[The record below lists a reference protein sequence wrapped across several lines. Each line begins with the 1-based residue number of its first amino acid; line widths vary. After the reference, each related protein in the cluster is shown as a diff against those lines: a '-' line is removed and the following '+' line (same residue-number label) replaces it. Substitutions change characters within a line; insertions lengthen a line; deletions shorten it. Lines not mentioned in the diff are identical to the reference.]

1 MKIKLGEEQTSIAT
15 NRAQNTVH
23 LADLLKVVTNSGI
36 AGFGELFYVVV
47 VYALNVLISRF
58 LGAEGVGIYA
68 QAITVTLLAT
78 LLARLGFD
86 GGILKFISQYLARHD
101 FEHIRQMASFVSR
114 FVLLTSTVLAIGL
127 FLIADVLANSVLHE
141 PSLIFM
147 LRIFALTVPL
157 LSLELIWLSGLQA
170 FQRIDFRVLIERIVQ
185 PLTSL
190 GLLALLLSRGWEWK
204 GVAGAVIVA
213 NAIGSLL
220 AGYLFLYHFVGKL
233 PGERKTR
240 SSRLEARTWV
250 SFSYPLLL
258 SGMLAFIV
266 VRMAILI
273 LGQFRT
279 SVEVGIYDVALKVAL
294 MIQLPLTISNTI
306 FAPMIG
312 EIYAKG
318 DLPKLEALFKV
329 ITKWVFIVSFFVF
342 SLVILFASPIL
353 RVFGAEFALGATSL
367 FLLAL
372 AQLVN
377 AGTGAAGWMLIM
389 SGHSKLH
396 LVNATF
402 SAVCTILLGYL
413 LIPKSGMVG
422 AAVAVAITLIGVNVL
437 RLVEVYYLLRLHPY
451 HWDFA
456 RSVLAGVISLG
467 AAYYVQQQFIVRG
480 TTQVW
485 RVLAVGGIFVILYIV
500 LLSLFQA
507 NNEERELIYWV
518 VHKVTSRHST
528 GKVS

>member
-1 MKIKLGEEQTSIAT
+1 VKVKQIEEQASVAT
-15 NRAQNTVH
+15 KKAQTAVH

-36 AGFGELFYVVV
+36 AGFGELFYVAV

-68 QAITVTLLAT
+68 QAIAVTLLAV

-86 GGILKFISQYLARHD
+86 AGILRFVSQYLARHD

-114 FVLLTSTVLAIGL
+114 FVLLTSITVAIGL
-127 FLIADVLANSVLHE
+127 FLIADVLATSVLHE
-141 PSLIFM
+141 PSLTFVFR
-147 LRIFALTVPL
+147 LFALTVPL

-170 FQRIDFRVLIERIVQ
+170 FQRIDYRVLIERIIQ
-185 PLTSL
+185 PLVGL
-190 GLLALLLSRGWEWK
+190 GLLAFLLSRGWEWR
-204 GVAGAVIVA
+204 GVVGATIVA
-213 NAIGSLL
+213 TAIGSLL
-220 AGYLFLYHFVGKL
+220 AGFLFLYRFVGNL
-233 PGERKTR
+233 PRGSKTR
-240 SSRLEARTWV
+240 PSGLEARAWV

-258 SGMLAFIV
+258 SGMFAFV
-266 VRMAILI
+266 VARMAILI

-279 SVEVGIYDVALKVAL
+279 SAEVGVYDVALKVAL
-294 MIQLPLTISNTI
+294 AVQLPLAISNTI

-318 DLPKLEALFKV
+318 DLPRLEALFKV
-329 ITKWVFIVSFFVF
+329 VTKWVFIASFFIF
-342 SLVILFASPIL
+342 SLIILFASPIL
-353 RVFGAEFALGATSL
+353 RIFGPEFILGTVVL

-377 AGTGAAGWMLIM
+377 VGTGAAGWMLIM

-396 LVNATF
+396 LINATF
-402 SAVCTILLGYL
+402 SAFCTILLCYL
-413 LIPKSGMVG
+413 LIPGLGMVG
-422 AAVAVAITLIGVNVL
+422 AAWAVAITLTGVNLL
-437 RLVEVYYLLRLHPY
+437 RLVEVFYLLRIHPY

-467 AAYYVQQQFIVRG
+467 VAYYVQQQFTVWG
-480 TTQVW
+480 AAPVW
-485 RVLAVGGIFVILYIV
+485 RVLGVGGIFVVLYFV

-507 NNEERELIYWV
+507 NNEERELINWV
-518 VHKVTSRHST
+518 VHKVMSRHSP
-528 GKVS
+528 GEVS